1 MQERKCSASLL
12 EFWSTIFVKFGT
24 FSIHVDDKVFE
35 AQIYGTVGHERWVF
49 T

>member
-12 EFWSTIFVKFGT
+12 EFWSTICVEFGT
-24 FSIHVDDKVFE
+24 LSIHVDDKVFK
-35 AQIYGTVGHERWVF
+35 AQICDTVGHERWVF